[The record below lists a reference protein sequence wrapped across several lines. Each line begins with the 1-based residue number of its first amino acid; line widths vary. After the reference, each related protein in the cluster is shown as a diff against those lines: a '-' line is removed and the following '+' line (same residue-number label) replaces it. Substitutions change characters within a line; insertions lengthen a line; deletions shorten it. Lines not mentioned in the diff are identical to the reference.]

1 MTTTIEN
8 GAKLTFENEFMHL
21 AQQQRS
27 KLESS
32 PAVRYVDPDGKTH
45 NLSRMGAVELTE
57 VNSRNPRKQYVDYKL
72 DNRQF
77 TKRRFT
83 ASILIDEKDDIN
95 ELLKDP
101 TSDLM
106 QELLKA
112 KGRVIDRVICE
123 AAGGDVLVGRPDR
136 APTSVS
142 AASDGVITV
151 NATAGLTAA
160 KIQEVIENY
169 INADL
174 DMDDIMNTTFLAT
187 GKENTALMNETK
199 FISND
204 YISGRPVET
213 GVQKKASAFNVVLFA
228 GSSSGAGT
236 KANPVLDESASS
248 GTVRTCLALAPKSVA
263 VMMKL
268 ARFDVKDADDYVNS
282 KSLTIDLW
290 IGAMRT
296 EGVRVQKV
304 TTTI

>member
-1 MTTTIEN
+1 MTQTIEN

-32 PAVRYVDPDGKTH
+32 PAVRYVDPEGKTH

-77 TKRRFT
+77 TKRRYT

-136 APTSVS
+136 APSAVS
-142 AASDGVITV
+142 ASSDGVVTV
-151 NATAGLTAA
+151 TATSGLTAA
-160 KIQEVIENY
+160 KIEEVIENF
-169 INADL
+169 INADI
-174 DMDDIMNTTFLAT
+174 DMDDIMNTTMLIT

-204 YISGRPVET
+204 YISGRPVEK
-213 GVQKKASAFNVVLFA
+213 GVQDKASAFNIVLFA

-236 KANPVLDESASS
+236 KANPILDESASG

-268 ARFDVKDADDYVNS
+268 ARFDVKEADDYVNS
-282 KSLTIDLW
+282 RSLTIDLW

-296 EGVRVQKV
+296 EGVRVQKI